1 MAGIQNP
8 YIVGKPVQGQAFY
21 GRDQIMAE
29 IERRLPYERLLILY
43 GPRRIGKTSILRNL
57 SLAKGLSRFT
67 FIYVDS
73 SQLVTRSVAEARY
86 YLATE
91 IARTLKLKVPP
102 QSNFAD
108 RNVLHRHFL
117 PWACQRIYPQLPV
130 LILDKLEVLDRPP
143 REVAGHAAVPFEFI
157 QELIETES
165 QLAIMIGLGPKL
177 GERSRS
183 LQHYLHFDRWIQ
195 VFRLDL
201 KAAHSLIVNPAADQV
216 TYAPEAMEHVL
227 TLTSG
232 HPYFTQ
238 LVCYEVFDSVHGQGR
253 EHVTQE
259 DVEVAAARVLENG
272 KTDLD
277 WLWDDLSP
285 AQGLTLALLAE
296 ASDEDGLIT
305 SQQLGQV
312 CTDHNVGGW
321 GLELEDVIC
330 RLAELDLVKRW
341 EPTGFRFAVE
351 LVRRWVAREHPAAA
365 EIEKN
370 AAWLGDQATVEYQS
384 GQEAVDQ
391 DVAIKH
397 YRAALKANPDHLE
410 AHLALGAAL
419 LERGRAREAL
429 KVYESARRLD
439 EVRAREGLAQVRLVQ
454 AQESRRPG
462 LPRKVIM
469 AASGIGVLIIVCL
482 AAGLAIPINGQPL
495 LGSLTSPATQ
505 AQEIANLPSATPTPV
520 LVVSEPTSVSDTPT
534 MTPVLPTHTPVPVL
548 TSTAT
553 ESPPT
558 MPDSPTPAT
567 TSPPP
572 ADTPTPTLT
581 PEAPTDTPT
590 AASTFTPIPS
600 STPTPLPATPAP
612 PATPIPA
619 SVSTPIP
626 SATPAPSIPTGGFTL
641 LYPLTRDDI
650 SYGPT
655 DFEWE
660 WTGALPPGFGFEV
673 RVWRE
678 GEFPSGVHDA
688 VLDNQN
694 GNIKNMGGSKYHFSI
709 DIREAAGVRGLSGEY
724 LWTVALVQI
733 SPEYQD
739 LGQQAEPA
747 RLRFEAGGGGG
758 GGGGD
763 SGGGGGGVGI
773 D

>member
-1 MAGIQNP
+1 MAGIRNP
-8 YIVGKPVQGQAFY
+8 YIVGRPVQGEAFY
-21 GRDQIMAE
+21 GRDEIIAE
-29 IERRLPYERLLILY
+29 IERRLPYERLLILC
-43 GPRRIGKTSILRNL
+43 GPRRIGKTSILQNL
-57 SLAKGLSRFT
+57 PLAKGLLRFT

-73 SQLVTRSVAEARY
+73 SQMVTQSVVEARY
-86 YLATE
+86 HLATE
-91 IARTLKLKVPP
+91 IAKTLNLKVPP
-102 QSNFAD
+102 QSDFAD

-117 PWACQRIYPQLPV
+117 PWACQRMYPQLPV
-130 LILDKLEVLDRPP
+130 LMLDKFDVLDRPS
-143 REVAGHAAVPFEFI
+143 EEAAGHAEMSFEFM

-165 QLAIMIGLGPKL
+165 HLAIVICLGPKL
-177 GERSRS
+177 GKRSRS
-183 LQHYLHFDRWIQ
+183 LPHYLHLERCIK
-195 VFRLDL
+195 VSRLDPE
-201 KAAHSLIVNPAADQV
+201 ATRAVIVNPAADQV
-216 TYAPEAMEHVL
+216 TYTSEAVEYVI

-238 LVCYEVFDSVHGQGR
+238 LVCSEVFDAVHDMGGKHVSR
-253 EHVTQE
+253 E
-259 DVEVAAARVLENG
+259 DVAAAASRILESG
-272 KTDLD
+272 KVDFD

-285 AQGLTLALLAE
+285 VERLTLALLAE
-296 ASDEDGLIT
+296 ASDENGLIT
-305 SQQLGQV
+305 PQQLYKLDA
-312 CTDHNVGGW
+312 DHRVRGA
-321 GLELEDVIC
+321 GLELESAVN
-330 RLAELDLVKRW
+330 RLVELDLLKR
-341 EPTGFRFAVE
+341 EERTSFRFVVE
-351 LVRRWVAREHPAAA
+351 LVRWWVARQHPATA
-365 EIEKN
+365 EFSKN
-370 AAWLGDQATVEYQS
+370 AALLSDQATTEYQR
-384 GQEAVDQ
+384 GQEAFDL

-397 YRAALKANPDHLE
+397 YRAAVKADPDHIE
-410 AHLALGAAL
+410 SHLALGAAL
-419 LERGRAREAL
+419 LEQGRASEAL
-429 KVYESARRLD
+429 KVYERARRLD
-439 EVRAREGLAQVRLVQ
+439 EGRAREGLERARLARARERQ
-454 AQESRRPG
+454 GPGRSRKA
-462 LPRKVIM
+462 LMI
-469 AASGIGVLIIVCL
+469 ASGIGVLVIACL
-482 AAGLAIPINGQPL
+482 AAGLVIPIKGQPL
-495 LGSLTSPATQ
+495 LASLISPGTP
-505 AQEIANLPSATPTPV
+505 AQEIASLPSAAPTPV
-520 LVVSEPTSVSDTPT
+520 PIVSEPTSVSDTPT
-534 MTPVLPTHTPVPVL
+534 ITPVPPTHTPTPVL
-548 TSTAT
+548 TSAVT

-558 MPDSPTPAT
+558 VPDSPTSTT
-567 TSPPP
+567 TSPAL

-590 AASTFTPIPS
+590 ATSTFTPIPS

-612 PATPIPA
+612 PATPTPA

-694 GNIKNMGGSKYHFSI
+694 GNIKSMGGSKYRFSI
-709 DIREAAGVRGLSGEY
+709 DIRDAAGVRGLSGEY

-763 SGGGGGGVGI
+763 GGGGGGGVGI

>member
-1 MAGIQNP
+1 MAGIRNP
-8 YIVGKPVQGQAFY
+8 YIVGKPVQGEAFC
-21 GRDQIMAE
+21 GRDQIIAE
-29 IERRLPYERLLILY
+29 IGHRLSYERLLILY
-43 GPRRIGKTSILRNL
+43 GPRRIGKTSILQNL
-57 SLAKGLSRFT
+57 SRIKGLARFT

-73 SQLVTRSVAEARY
+73 SQLVTHSVAEARY

-91 IARTLKLKVPP
+91 IAKTLKLKVPP

-117 PWACQRIYPQLPV
+117 PWACQKMYPQLPV
-130 LILDKLEVLDRPP
+130 LLLDRLEVLDRPP
-143 REVAGHAAVPFEFI
+143 EEAAGHATVPFEFI

-165 QLAIMIGLGPKL
+165 QVAIMIGLGPKP

-183 LQHYLHFDRWIQ
+183 LQHYLHLERWIR
-195 VFRLDL
+195 VSRLEPE
-201 KAAHSLIVNPAADQV
+201 AARAVIINPAADQV
-216 TYAPEAMEHVL
+216 TYAPEAVEYML

-253 EHVTQE
+253 EHVTRE
-259 DVEVAAARVLENG
+259 DVEAAAARVLENG
-272 KTDLD
+272 KTDFD

-296 ASDEDGLIT
+296 ASDENGRIT

-312 CTDHNVGGW
+312 CTDHSVGGW
-321 GLELEDVIC
+321 GLELKDVIS
-330 RLAELDLVKRW
+330 RLAELELVKRE
-341 EPTGFRFAVE
+341 EPTGFRFVVE

-370 AAWLGDQATVEYQS
+370 AAWLGDRATIEYQR
-384 GQEAVDQ
+384 GQEALDR

-439 EVRAREGLAQVRLVQ
+439 EVRAREGLAQVRLAQ
-454 AQESRRPG
+454 AQESQRPG
-462 LPRKVIM
+462 LSRKVVM

-482 AAGLAIPINGQPL
+482 AAGLAIPIKGQPL
-495 LGSLTSPATQ
+495 LGGLTSPATP
-505 AQEIANLPSATPTPV
+505 AQEIASPPLATPTPV
-520 LVVSEPTSVSDTPT
+520 LEVSEPTSVPDTPT
-534 MTPVLPTHTPVPVL
+534 VTPVPPTHTPVPVL
-548 TSTAT
+548 PSTAT
-553 ESPPT
+553 ESSPSV
-558 MPDSPTPAT
+558 PDSPTSAM
-567 TSPPP
+567 TSPSP

-581 PEAPTDTPT
+581 PEVPPDTPT
-590 AASTFTPIPS
+590 ATSTFTPIPS

-612 PATPIPA
+612 TATPVPA
-619 SVSTPIP
+619 AISTPLP

-641 LYPLTRDDI
+641 LYPLTHDDI

-660 WTGALPPGFGFEV
+660 WTGTLAPGLGFEV

-694 GNIKNMGGSKYHFSI
+694 GNIKNIGGSKYHLST
-709 DIREAAGVRGLSGEY
+709 DIREAPGVQGRTGEY

-733 SPEYQD
+733 SPQYQD

-747 RLRFEAGGGGG
+747 RLRFEAGGGSGGDGG
-758 GGGGD
+758 G
-763 SGGGGGGVGI
+763 GGGGGGVGI